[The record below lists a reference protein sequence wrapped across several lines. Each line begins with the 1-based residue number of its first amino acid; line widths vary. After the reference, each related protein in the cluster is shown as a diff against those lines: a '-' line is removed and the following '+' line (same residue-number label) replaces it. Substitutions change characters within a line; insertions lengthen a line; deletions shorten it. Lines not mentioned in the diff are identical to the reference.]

1 MHVPLSISFCFSL
14 HLLNANWIP
23 NGFVCWIIL
32 WATSNKHFWIK
43 FNADFSFSFARHS
56 AYLSFSL
63 RTLIICHRPLHFTLG
78 NNQNYTGMNIHLV
91 FLLLDKLVRKKF
103 KCFSHGRVCTWN
115 CRFEYIKTFYSLCF
129 VLYTLAHTH
138 SNNKYTK
145 WQNTKNVSEINKSI
159 CVVRLCY
166 NGCMKM

>member
-103 KCFSHGRVCTWN
+103 KCFSHGRVCTYMKLSFWIYQDFLLALF
-115 CRFEYIKTFYSLCF
+115 RSIYPRTHIQITSTQSGKT
-129 VLYTLAHTH
+129 
-138 SNNKYTK
+138 
-145 WQNTKNVSEINKSI
+145 QKNV
-159 CVVRLCY
+159 
-166 NGCMKM
+166 